1 MNERNRGTISFV
13 VLVLISVVLS
23 GAALVIASREVA
35 ASQHRWCAA
44 LVTLDT
50 ADRHAPPPAT
60 RAGRNLFADFHS
72 LRMEFGCGG
81 KP

>member
-1 MNERNRGTISFV
+1 VNERNRGTISFV

-44 LVTLDT
+44 LVTLD
-50 ADRHAPPPAT
+50 